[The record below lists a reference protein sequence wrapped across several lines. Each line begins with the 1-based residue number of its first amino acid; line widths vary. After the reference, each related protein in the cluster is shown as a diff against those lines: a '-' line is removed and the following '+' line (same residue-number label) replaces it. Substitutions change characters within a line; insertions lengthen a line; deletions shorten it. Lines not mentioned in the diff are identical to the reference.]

1 MDTRPRMS
9 RVSAVAARVDRW
21 GRALDGVIR
30 QYFWFIATSVMILLA
45 ASQVLM
51 FGWPPDAWDPLL
63 LSAVAI
69 LIVGMWLGL
78 LVTEDVP
85 DTLSE
90 LARKRSL
97 EGDPGALARCVAAR
111 ADRLA
116 GISGLAIAVLLLA
129 SYTSVY
135 AAQQRLPDDLP
146 LVALAGLGGYLGGR
160 VIGRMIAVGQIG
172 SIIGGDA
179 RWQIHPQLASLDDA
193 AGLSAVGR
201 LYLKQALVLFI
212 HAVFLM
218 AWWLIIPVLQ
228 AYEEWRSWYLGLL
241 LVAMVLQLAAFVW
254 PMWSFHRQMKRYRDD
269 LLRQIEADGSQRL
282 ADLDRLLLSAH
293 DAAERTRLTS
303 EVNAAKE
310 RYTSV
315 RTCPTWP
322 VDRRVR
328 RKFSIRNAFLLVPLT
343 AKLVGLSGL
352 WSDIAETLGRVFGE
366 G

>member
-1 MDTRPRMS
+1 MS
-9 RVSAVAARVDRW
+9 SVAARVDRW
-21 GRALDGVIR
+21 GRALDAVIR
-30 QYFWFIATSVMILLA
+30 HYFWIIATAVMLLLG
-45 ASQVLM
+45 ASQVLTY
-51 FGWPPDAWDPLL
+51 GWPPDTWDPLL

-85 DTLSE
+85 DTLNDLE
-90 LARKRSL
+90 RQRSL
-97 EGDPGALARCVAAR
+97 EGDPGALARCVATR

-116 GISGLAIAVLLLA
+116 GICGLAVAALLLA

-135 AAQQRLPDDLP
+135 AVQQRLPDDLP
-146 LVALAGLGGYLGGR
+146 LVALASLGGYLGGR

-172 SIIGGDA
+172 SIIDSDE
-179 RWQIHPQLASLDDA
+179 RWHIHPQLASLDDA

-212 HAVFLM
+212 PAMFLM

-241 LVAMVLQLAAFVW
+241 LVALVLQLVAFVW
-254 PMWSFHRQMKRYRDD
+254 PMWSFHVQMKRHRDD
-269 LLRQIEADGSQRL
+269 LLAQIEADGSRRL
-282 ADLDRLLLSAH
+282 ADLEPPLLSAH
-293 DAAERTRLTS
+293 SAEERMQLTN
-303 EVNAAKE
+303 EVKAVKD
-310 RYTSV
+310 RYASV

-328 RKFSIRNAFLLVPLT
+328 RKFSIRNAFLLVPLA

-352 WSDIAETLGRVFGE
+352 WSEIADTLGRVFGE

>member
-1 MDTRPRMS
+1 MDARPRPS
-9 RVSAVAARVDRW
+9 RVSSVVARVDRW
-21 GRALDGVIR
+21 GRALDEVIR
-30 QYFWFIATSVMILLA
+30 HYFWVIAASVMLLLV

-51 FGWPPDAWDPLL
+51 YGWRPDTWDALL

-69 LIVGMWLGL
+69 LIIGMWLGL

-85 DTLSE
+85 DTLNE
-90 LARKRSL
+90 LERQRSL
-97 EGDPGALARCVAAR
+97 EGDPCALARCVATR
-111 ADRLA
+111 ADHLA
-116 GISGLAIAVLLLA
+116 GICGLAIAALLFA

-146 LVALAGLGGYLGGR
+146 LVALASLGGYLGGR

-172 SIIGGDA
+172 SMIDGDD
-179 RWQIHPQLASLDDA
+179 RWRIHPQLASLDDA

-212 HAVFLM
+212 PAVFLM

-241 LVAMVLQLAAFVW
+241 LVALVLQLVAFVW
-254 PMWSFHRQMKRYRDD
+254 PMWSFHVQMKRYRDD
-269 LLRQIEADGSQRL
+269 LLQQIEADGSGRL
-282 ADLDRLLLSAH
+282 AELDPLLLSAQS
-293 DAAERTRLTS
+293 AEERTRLTN
-303 EVNAAKE
+303 EVNALKE

-315 RTCPTWP
+315 RMCPTWP

-328 RKFSIRNAFLLVPLT
+328 RKFSIRNAFLLVPLA

-352 WSDIAETLGRVFGE
+352 WSEIADTLGRVFGE